1 MEKIAGV
8 EVGQPIGRGGLGVTL
23 LGMAEGLP
31 KAVRMF
37 RPLGPHPLP
46 RPRLGDLP
54 GELGPCQWG
63 RVDHG
68 TYQGCYF
75 LIRPL
80 GVRLQKPEEL
90 TSVAIELARALVE
103 LHGEGRHHGGLR
115 PSNLLHHEG
124 QWRLADAGLQ
134 ELLGPSVV
142 NQPRPDRL
150 WYRAPEALDG
160 EGGQP
165 EDVWSLAAVLLELLH
180 GAPPYGRVGEVAW
193 IERARHE
200 PVPRLP
206 HLPAPWSAI
215 LPNCLSPRAKRW
227 TAEQMLAYLE
237 GKPVP
242 GLHSQP
248 RRGLGTSFWAAPPVV
263 FPLEERWDC
272 HWDLSP
278 DSRLLALRA
287 PGEIQLVSLYDGARA
302 GMLPAPAG
310 WPGEVRFSPDT
321 RHLIEFRRGRP
332 AHLYNLERGH
342 LVAELEGSEALGK
355 LEFLDDGTVVGLN
368 QEFYRWSPDG
378 QLLERQTLRPADGI
392 IPAVAGTYAWLG
404 EAIEIRPL
412 GGPVSRYRV
421 RSNLRLSALCF
432 DPTGHLVA
440 VGATDLDTDSGHI
453 LKVVGDELVPLG
465 SHSRPVNSLALGP
478 GALLAS
484 GSEDSTVRIWRLD
497 TGKLVGRLVSSEAV
511 ARVAFSFNGQVL
523 VWSHRTGSVR
533 ALPGA
538 RLTEHLTQPYDPRP
552 KPLRRVQVGPNPHL
566 AFSPTGKTLALASQ
580 GHLAVFATT
589 RRDPLFGGSTRQ
601 AVTRVVLT
609 DQVLATV
616 SEEGLV
622 AREIPSARVLW
633 HRAGVIDVALAAGCL
648 VALGPDGLLQW
659 LNLAGEV
666 FHSLELGAAGQRVV
680 SSGDG
685 MTLLTL
691 DAQQLRRWRGAGA
704 DWKSDYQ
711 AKGGTGFELALSP
724 RGSEM
729 VVAEQQQGHWLG
741 RRNQRLSPCESFVF
755 SPKGAFLVA
764 SQRRTLAFHDRVDGS
779 VSWPLESDEILSPCS
794 LAAAPGLFAAAWP
807 KGQVQVWHMAG
818 DW

>member
-8 EVGQPIGRGGLGVTL
+8 EVGQSIGRGGLGITL

-46 RPRLGDLP
+46 RPRLGDLA

-80 GVRLQKPEEL
+80 GVRLQKPDDL
-90 TSVAIELARALVE
+90 QTVALELARALAE

-134 ELLGPSVV
+134 ELLEGAVV
-142 NQPRPDRL
+142 TQPRPDRL

-160 EGGQP
+160 QGGQP
-165 EDVWSLAAVLLELLH
+165 EDVWSFAAILLELLH
-180 GAPPYGRVGEVAW
+180 GAPPYGRVGEIAW
-193 IERARHE
+193 IERARNE

-206 HLPAPWSAI
+206 ALSAPWSAI
-215 LPNCLSPRAKRW
+215 LPNCLAPREKRW
-227 TAEQMLAYLE
+227 SAEQVLAYLE

-310 WPGEVRFSPDT
+310 WPGEVRFSPDS

-342 LVAELEGSEALGK
+342 LVAELEGSEDLGK

-368 QEFYRWSPDG
+368 QEFFRWSADG
-378 QLLERQTLRPADGI
+378 QLLERQRLRPAHGT
-392 IPAVAGTYAWLG
+392 IPVIAGTYAWLG
-404 EAIEIRPL
+404 DSLEVRPL
-412 GGPVSRYRV
+412 GGPDLRYRA
-421 RSNLRLSALCF
+421 RPNLRPTALCF

-440 VGATDLDTDSGHI
+440 VGATDAETEAGII
-453 LKVVGDELVPLG
+453 LKTVGDELVELG
-465 SHSRPVNSLALGP
+465 SHSQPVTSLALGP
-478 GALLAS
+478 GAQLAS
-484 GSEDSTVRIWRLD
+484 ASEDSTVRIWRLD
-497 TGKLVGRLVSSEAV
+497 SGKLVGRLVSSEPV
-511 ARVAFSFNGQVL
+511 TRVAFSFNGQVL

-533 ALPGA
+533 ALPGT
-538 RLTEHLTQPYDPRP
+538 RLSEHLSPPYDPRP
-552 KPLRRVQVGPNPHL
+552 RPLRRVQVGPNPRL

-601 AVTRVVLT
+601 NITRVVLT
-609 DQVLATV
+609 DQVLVTV

-622 AREIPSARVLW
+622 AREIPSARALW
-633 HRAGVIDVALAAGCL
+633 QQPDIVDVALAAGCL
-648 VALGPDGLLQW
+648 VALTAEGRLRW
-659 LNLAGEV
+659 LSLSGEV
-666 FHSLELGAAGQRVV
+666 FHSLELGAPGKRVV

-711 AKGGTGFELALSP
+711 AKASQEDELALSP
-724 RGSEM
+724 KGSEM
-729 VVAEQQQGHWLG
+729 VLGEQHQASWLG
-741 RRNQRLSPCESFVF
+741 RRTQKLSACEGVVF
-755 SPKGAFLVA
+755 SPRGAFLVA
-764 SQRRTLAFHDRVDGS
+764 AQRRNLAFHDRVDGT
-779 VSWPLESDEILSPCS
+779 VSWPLESDEILAPCS
-794 LAAAPGLFAAAWP
+794 LAAGPGLLAAGWP